1 MPATA
6 RFLDTDGSTVIV
18 DEDLGSILSPG
29 SSAGTK
35 LYVENFGDQTAQAVA
50 LSIEAVGTNDGDDY
64 ALLALDVAGS
74 PGAYAT
80 TPLSLGDI
88 TAGNSTA
95 FWVKVTLV
103 AGLSAEGNT
112 REFKLHAAGST
123 I

>member
-1 MPATA
+1 
-6 RFLDTDGSTVIV
+6 
-18 DEDLGSILSPG
+18 
-29 SSAGTK
+29 
-35 LYVENFGDQTAQAVA
+35 
-50 LSIEAVGTNDGDDY
+50 VGTNDGDDF

-74 PGAYAT
+74 PGAYST
-80 TPLSLGDI
+80 SPLSLGDI
-88 TAGNSTA
+88 TAGNSTP